1 MFDRLSPVLLDSS
14 TWIRQP
20 AHTAWLKARGED
32 LLLFSR
38 KGQVDGGF
46 TGLDLTGHLPPKAAA
61 EATLTARCAHAFAA
75 AALKGIPGSAALS
88 QHALNGLRSTFQDT
102 EHGGW
107 RHYADKPHERK
118 QAYLHAFIALAASSA
133 TVLGLTGAK
142 ALLHD
147 ATTCIEQHFW
157 SENEG
162 VMRESFA
169 ADWSDEE
176 DYRGANSNMHSTEA
190 FLALA
195 DVTGDTKWLHRAL
208 RIVTR
213 FVHELAASQNFAM
226 PEHFDRNWTL
236 LKDYHHDQPTHDLRP
251 YGMTPGHFVEWSH
264 LTLKLE
270 ASLLR
275 HGLHAP
281 GWLLHDAQ
289 SLFKTGMHTGW
300 NTDGKPGLIYTIGWD
315 HKPHISARV
324 HWAQAEALT
333 AAILLYKRTGN
344 TQYEEWYRTIWD
356 YIDTT
361 LIDRTHGSW
370 FNEVTPEGI
379 PSETIYQGKAD
390 LYHAYQSTLAPLMPA
405 APSLVTALRATQSL
419 SE

>member
-20 AHTAWLKARGED
+20 AHTVWLKARGED

-38 KGQVDGGF
+38 KGKVEGGF
-46 TGLDLTGHLPPKAAA
+46 TGLDLKGNLPEGAKA
-61 EATLTARCAHAFAA
+61 EGTITARCAHAYAA
-75 AALKGIPGSAALS
+75 AALKGIPGSTAFS
-88 QHALNGLRSTFQDT
+88 QHALDALRGPLHDT
-102 EHGGW
+102 QHGGW
-107 RHYADKPHERK
+107 IHYADNPNERK
-118 QAYLHAFIALAASSA
+118 QAYLHAFVALAASS
-133 TVLGLTGAK
+133 TKVLGLPGASE
-142 ALLHD
+142 LLES
-147 ATTCIEQHFW
+147 AIKCIETHFW
-157 SENEG
+157 SEEEG

-213 FVHELAASQNFAM
+213 FVHELAASQGFAM

-236 LKDYHHDQPTHDLRP
+236 LKDYHRDQPTHDLRP

-275 HGLHAP
+275 HGLDAP

-289 SLFKTGMHTGW
+289 ALFETGIRTGW
-300 NTDGKPGLIYTIGWD
+300 NADGKPGLLYTVDWD
-315 HKPHISARV
+315 HKPHVTARI

-344 TQYEEWYRTIWD
+344 PHYEHWYRTIWD

-361 LIDRTHGSW
+361 LVDRTYGSW
-370 FNEVTPEGI
+370 LNEVTPEGA
-379 PSETIYQGKAD
+379 PSETIYKGKAD
-390 LYHAYQSTLAPLMPA
+390 LYHAYQSTLAPLTPA
-405 APSLVTALRATQSL
+405 APSLITALRATQGDT
-419 SE
+419 

>member
-32 LLLFSR
+32 LLRFSR
-38 KGQVDGGF
+38 RGRVEGGF
-46 TGLDLTGHLPPKAAA
+46 TGLDLTGKLPTNAQA

-75 AALKGIPGSAALS
+75 SALKGIPGSTALS
-88 QHALNGLRSTFQDT
+88 QHAVNGLLNHFQDT
-102 EHGGW
+102 QHGGW
-107 RHYADKPHERK
+107 HHYADRPNERK
-118 QAYLHAFIALAASSA
+118 QAYLHAFVALAASSA
-133 TVLGLTGAK
+133 TILNLPGASD
-142 ALLHD
+142 LLNA
-147 ATTCIEQHFW
+147 ATACIEEHFW
-157 SENEG
+157 SEDEG

-176 DYRGANSNMHSTEA
+176 NYRGANSNMHSTEA

-213 FVHELAASQNFAM
+213 FVHELAAAQGFAM

-236 LKDYHHDQPTHDLRP
+236 LKEYHHDQPTHDLRP

-275 HGLHAP
+275 HGLDAP

-289 SLFKTGMHTGW
+289 KLFETGMRTGW
-300 NTDGKPGLIYTIGWD
+300 NADGKPGLLYTVDWA
-315 HKPHISARV
+315 HKPHIRTRI

-344 TQYEEWYRTIWD
+344 TQYEHWYRTIWD

-361 LIDRTHGSW
+361 LIDRQHGSW
-370 FNEVTPEGI
+370 FNEVTPEGA
-379 PSETIYQGKAD
+379 PSETIYKGKAD

-405 APSLVTALRATQSL
+405 APSLVTALRATQSH
-419 SE
+419 S